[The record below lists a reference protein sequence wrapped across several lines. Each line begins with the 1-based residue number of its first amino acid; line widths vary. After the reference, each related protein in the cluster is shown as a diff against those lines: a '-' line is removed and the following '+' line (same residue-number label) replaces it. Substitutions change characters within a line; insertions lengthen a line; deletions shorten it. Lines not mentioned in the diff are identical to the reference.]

1 MAARDDGRLWD
12 RTPAADRPDAEV
24 MRAQI
29 RRRGEGQSAG
39 PGSPETVEPQTG
51 RPGYGVV
58 PGLERR
64 SDWGDIRRGDW
75 DWRGGSEDAR
85 LDLPGALAF
94 ASWALMWVA
103 TIPVRAIHGIR
114 SDGKD

>member
-1 MAARDDGRLWD
+1 MAARDDGWLRD
-12 RTPAADRPDAEV
+12 RAPSADRPDAEV
-24 MRAQI
+24 MREQI
-29 RRRGEGQSAG
+29 SRRGEGQSAG

-75 DWRGGSEDAR
+75 ERRSGSEDAHV
-85 LDLPGALAF
+85 DPPGALAF
-94 ASWALMWVA
+94 ATWTLMWVA